1 MGPDESGPNGSQ
13 EQTDAWMNTQEPRAE
28 ELQEVREAQASGS
41 EEVTGEE
48 ADLSQNKLKTLI
60 ME

>member
-1 MGPDESGPNGSQ
+1 
-13 EQTDAWMNTQEPRAE
+13 MNTQEPRAE
-28 ELQEVREAQASGS
+28 ELQEVREGQASGS

-48 ADLSQNKLKTLI
+48 AGLSQNKLKTLI